1 MTDLKIRKFPRSLPR
16 ALESVARLVPGYL
29 GYASKHDRREEDK
42 RLRTQVAR
50 CLREA
55 SQDLHRAVRTLRFEG
70 VPPGL
75 NRLGAVARRIDH
87 MVEDVT
93 HAAYSYPG
101 FFEPVRVDERRLE
114 LLYRADIAVA
124 EAVQGLTAE
133 VGAWVAHPEV
143 ETAGGASL
151 ASVEVALELAESA
164 WRARREMLAEE

>member
-1 MTDLKIRKFPRSLPR
+1 MTDTRIKNFPRSLPR

-55 SQDLHRAVRTLRFEG
+55 SQDLHRALRTLPFDG

-75 NRLGAVARRIDH
+75 HRMGALARRLDH
-87 MVEDVT
+87 MVEDVL
-93 HAAYSYPG
+93 HAAYGYPG

-124 EAVQGLTAE
+124 EAVQGVSAE
-133 VGAWVAHPEV
+133 VAAWLQNPDLLSDGGGSLGSL
-143 ETAGGASL
+143 ETAL
-151 ASVEVALELAESA
+151 DLAESA
-164 WRARREMLAEE
+164 WRTRRDMLAEE